1 MSSTIAEIV
10 ARPHRDVGYV
20 LFIEGLPYA
29 FTNRSELAGSGVGS
43 WISGAPGGDRVVIE
57 GLQVPET
64 ISYASSLED
73 GMLSSED
80 GGSFEIV
87 DFENK
92 LIELVAESE
101 GDVVGE
107 TFGPKT
113 TPAPALLLDGV
124 TPVWGRWLNH
134 EAIGPAGERRYY
146 PCMPVDLPGYD
157 HAAVT
162 SEAQTLALS
171 ILRDA
176 PTWHEGLRCAFYV
189 IYFDQ
194 TSNYIPNWI
203 THHNSGY
210 SLVWFGSTREL
221 TCEGLTWTLDCDGPT
236 SWLRKQLGATRSAEW
251 LPVSTVL
258 KLSTEPGAREDLSA
272 YYFSYRTTTLWER
285 GASSYYSASDVL
297 TGATAADLRT
307 QIQSRLNTVA
317 ATAGPDTTWST
328 ARNAS
333 CTFSSGKIAMQVD
346 NFGYAAYAYVCFHE
360 NVWRVLGY
368 DPLIQAG
375 VDPADDPL
383 IVDFVKP
390 NDLAFELAPFSN
402 VPGPGYWLARL
413 STIPKQYPSLAQAGS
428 DADNDGKPRVY
439 YAIMGDDVSTIYPAG
454 GQELD
459 VGLANGL
466 PYFEPQTCRPP
477 EQHTLTNSGGD
488 VDATAFIA
496 LRGSYLTSADEE
508 PITMVQVA
516 KVGFK
521 DDTSGGGHGPSP
533 DADSNLKCHLET
545 FLDARYFGI
554 DRKLSGPWSS
564 LDLEFCPVN
573 LVGYNL
579 NFGERA
585 DLILLRTML
594 STGTASWTGY
604 EGQGATISF
613 GDNAHPDAAA
623 PQGSDVEIADLGLAI
638 PYTLIDADSFVKTAA
653 KLPEGGVDSMLN
665 RCKFAYIG
673 PFDSQDLLW
682 RIVEQRGWGM
692 GLVKGQFRLFSRA
705 DLLDAEDVEVTLTT
719 DDIVGEQDFVEVADL
734 RPVLPRD
741 AFEIEY
747 GKSLVEDAGSDMD
760 LRAVA
765 IATDSQSRSRR
776 TNNREIINGAGLVPS
791 RLWRND
797 PAPEPWI
804 PAWSQLVAHELAA
817 FYASPWVAVEVPV
830 HWSKAREIG
839 VGSVVKLTTNYAPS
853 RDGTYGITGRVGR
866 VIGWSLR
873 TAELVV
879 DLRVL
884 VQAGD
889 PSTKPR
895 RFGPVAQ
902 VLESVTTVEARHDA
916 AARTFKCYADAF
928 GHGEPT
934 SDVTGFGEPNYSATG
949 TEAIVYGYQHNGRAW
964 AKTFEFTVESV
975 DSAAHTITWKA
986 GTFSGTW
993 WEARPTTLL
1002 LAPYDDQPGDSWT
1015 RAVYAVITRSD
1026 GYFGAGPTKG
1036 VKLV

>member
-20 LFIEGLPYA
+20 LFIEGLPFA

-57 GLQVPET
+57 GLTVPET
-64 ISYASSLED
+64 ISYATSLED

-80 GGSFEIV
+80 GASFQLT
-87 DFENK
+87 DFEGK
-92 LIELVAESE
+92 LIALVAEDE
-101 GDVVGE
+101 GDIVGE

-113 TPAPALLLDGV
+113 DPAPALLLDGV

-162 SEAQTLALS
+162 GEAQTLALS
-171 ILRDA
+171 VLRDA
-176 PTWHEGLRCAFYV
+176 PTWHEGVRCALYV
-189 IYFDQ
+189 IYFDT

-221 TCEGLTWTLDCDGPT
+221 TCEALTWTLDCDGPT

-251 LPVSTVL
+251 LPVSTVV
-258 KLSTEPGAREDLSA
+258 KLSTEPGAREDLAA

-297 TGATAADLRT
+297 TSGTAADLRAS
-307 QIQSRLNTVA
+307 IQARLNTVA

-333 CTFSSGKIAMQVD
+333 CTFTSGKIAMQVD
-346 NFGYAAYAYVCFHE
+346 NNNYAAYAYVCLHE

-368 DPLIQAG
+368 DPVIQAG
-375 VDPADDPL
+375 VDPQNDGL
-383 IVDFVKP
+383 VIDFVSP
-390 NDLAFELAPFSN
+390 DDLAFELAPFSN
-402 VPGPGYWLARL
+402 VPGPGYYLARL
-413 STIPKQYPSLAQAGS
+413 STIPKQYPSLAQADT

-439 YAIMGDDVSTIYPAG
+439 YAIMGDDLSTIYPEG
-454 GQELD
+454 SQELN

-466 PYFEPQTCRPP
+466 PYFEGQTCRPP
-477 EQHTLTNSGGD
+477 AQYTFTNGGGD
-488 VDATAFIA
+488 VDAAAFIA
-496 LRGSYLTSADEE
+496 LRGSYRTSIDDE

-521 DDTSGGGHGPSP
+521 DDTSAGGHGPTP
-533 DADSNLKCHLET
+533 DSDSYLKLYLET

-554 DRKLSGPWSS
+554 DRKLSGPWASF
-564 LDLEFCPVN
+564 DLEFCPVN
-573 LVGYNL
+573 LMGYNL
-579 NFGERA
+579 DFGERA

-594 STGTASWTGY
+594 STGTATWTGY
-604 EGQGATISF
+604 EGQGATISL
-613 GDNAHPDAAA
+613 GDNAHPDADA

-665 RCKFAYIG
+665 RCKFAYLG
-673 PFDSQDLLW
+673 PFDSQDMIW

-705 DLLDAEDVEVTLTT
+705 DLLDAEDIEVTLTT

-741 AFEIEY
+741 AWEIEY
-747 GKSLVEDAGSDMD
+747 GKPLVDDAGSELE

-765 IATDSQSRSRR
+765 VATDPQSRSRR
-776 TNNREIINGAGLVPS
+776 SNNRESIDGAGLVPS
-791 RLWRND
+791 RLWGDD
-797 PAPEPWI
+797 PAPESWI
-804 PAWSQLVAHELAA
+804 PAWQTLTGHELAA

-839 VGSVVKLTTNYAPS
+839 VGSVVKLTTLYAPG
-853 RDGTYGITGRVGR
+853 RDGSYGITGRVGR

-873 TAELVV
+873 TEKLVV
-879 DLRVL
+879 DLRIL

-889 PSTKPR
+889 PSAKPR

-902 VLESVTTVEARHDA
+902 VVESVTTVEARHDA
-916 AARTFKCYADAF
+916 AARTFYCYADAF

-934 SDVTGFGEPNYSATG
+934 SDVAGFGEPSYSATG

-975 DSAAHTITWKA
+975 DSTAHTITWKA

-1002 LAPYDDQPGDSWT
+1002 LAPYDSQPANSWT
-1015 RAVYAVITRSD
+1015 RAVYSVITGSD

-1036 VKLV
+1036 FKLV

>member
-57 GLQVPET
+57 GLTVPET
-64 ISYASSLED
+64 ISYATSLED

-80 GGSFEIV
+80 GASFQLV
-87 DFENK
+87 DFDGK

-101 GDVVGE
+101 GDIVGE

-113 TPAPALLLDGV
+113 SPAPALLLDGI

-162 SEAQTLALS
+162 GEAQTLALS

-176 PTWHEGLRCAFYV
+176 PTWHEGLRCALYV

-221 TCEGLTWTLDCDGPT
+221 TCEALTWTLDCDGPT

-251 LPVSTVL
+251 LPVSTVV
-258 KLSTEPGAREDLSA
+258 KLSTEPGAREDLAA
-272 YYFSYRTTTLWER
+272 YYFSYRTTTSWER

-297 TGATAADLRT
+297 TSGTAADLRAA
-307 QIQSRLNTVA
+307 IQARLNTVA

-333 CTFSSGKIAMQVD
+333 CTFTAGKVAMQTD
-346 NFGYAAYAYVCFHE
+346 NTNYAAYAYVCLHV

-368 DPLIQAG
+368 DPGIQAG
-375 VDPADDPL
+375 VDPQNNPL
-383 IVDFVKP
+383 VVDFVSP
-390 NDLAFELAPFSN
+390 DDLAFELAPFSN
-402 VPGPGYWLARL
+402 VPGPNYYLARL
-413 STIPKQYPSLAQAGS
+413 STIPKQYPSLAQAGT

-439 YAIMGDDVSTIYPAG
+439 YAIMGDDLSTIYPEG
-454 GQELD
+454 GQELN

-466 PYFEPQTCRPP
+466 PYFEGQTCRPP
-477 EQHTLTNSGGD
+477 AQYTFTNGGGD
-488 VDATAFIA
+488 VDAAAFIA
-496 LRGSYLTSADEE
+496 LRGSYRTSIDDE

-521 DDTSGGGHGPSP
+521 DDTSAGGHGPTP
-533 DADSNLKCHLET
+533 DSDSYLKLYLET
-545 FLDARYFGI
+545 FMDARYFGI

-564 LDLEFCPVN
+564 FDLEFCPVN
-573 LVGYNL
+573 LMGYNL

-594 STGTASWTGY
+594 STGTATWTGY

-613 GDNAHPDAAA
+613 GDNAHPDADE

-673 PFDSQDLLW
+673 PFDSQDMIW

-705 DLLDAEDVEVTLTT
+705 ELLDAEDVEVTLTT
-719 DDIVGEQDFVEVADL
+719 DDIVGEQDFVETADL

-741 AFEIEY
+741 AWEIEY
-747 GKSLVEDAGSDMD
+747 GKPLVEDAGSELD
-760 LRAVA
+760 LRATAV
-765 IATDSQSRSRR
+765 ATDPASRSRR
-776 TNNREIINGAGLVPS
+776 SNNRENIDGSGLVPS
-791 RLWRND
+791 RLWGDD
-797 PAPEPWI
+797 PAPESWI
-804 PAWSQLVAHELAA
+804 PAWQTLTGHELAA

-839 VGSVVKLTTNYAPS
+839 VSSVVKLTTNYAPS
-853 RDGTYGITGRVGR
+853 RDGSYGITGRVGR

-879 DLRVL
+879 DLRIL

-916 AARTFKCYADAF
+916 AARTFYCYADAF

-934 SDVTGFGEPNYSATG
+934 SDVTGFGEPSYSGTG
-949 TEAIVYGYQHNGRAW
+949 TEALVYGYQHNGRAW

-993 WEARPTTLL
+993 WQARPTTLL
-1002 LAPYDDQPGDSWT
+1002 LAPHDSQPANSWT
-1015 RAVYAVITRSD
+1015 RAVYAVITGSD

-1036 VKLV
+1036 FKLV

>member
-20 LFIEGLPYA
+20 LFIEGLPFA

-57 GLQVPET
+57 GLTVPET

-80 GGSFEIV
+80 GASFEIV

-101 GDVVGE
+101 GDIVGE

-162 SEAQTLALS
+162 GEAQTLALS
-171 ILRDA
+171 VLRDA
-176 PTWHEGLRCAFYV
+176 PTWHEGVRCALYV
-189 IYFDQ
+189 IYFDT

-221 TCEGLTWTLDCDGPT
+221 TCEALTWTLDCDGPT

-251 LPVSTVL
+251 LPVSTVV
-258 KLSTEPGAREDLSA
+258 KLSTEPGAREDLAA

-297 TGATAADLRT
+297 TSGTAADLRAS
-307 QIQSRLNTVA
+307 IQARLNTVA
-317 ATAGPDTTWST
+317 ATAGPDVTWST
-328 ARNAS
+328 LRNAS
-333 CTFSSGKIAMQVD
+333 CSFTSGKIAMQVD
-346 NFGYAAYAYVCFHE
+346 NNNYAAYAYVCLHV

-368 DPLIQAG
+368 DPVIQAG
-375 VDPADDPL
+375 VDPQNDPL
-383 IVDFVKP
+383 VVDFVSP
-390 NDLAFELAPFSN
+390 DDLAFELAPFSN
-402 VPGPGYWLARL
+402 VPGPNYYLARL
-413 STIPKQYPSLAQAGS
+413 STIPKQYPSLAQAGT

-439 YAIMGDDVSTIYPAG
+439 YAIMGDDLSTIYPEG
-454 GQELD
+454 GQELN

-466 PYFEPQTCRPP
+466 PYFEGQTCRPP
-477 EQHTLTNSGGD
+477 AQYTFTNGGGD
-488 VDATAFIA
+488 VDAAAFIA
-496 LRGSYLTSADEE
+496 LRGSYRTSVDDE

-516 KVGFK
+516 KVGFN
-521 DDTSGGGHGPSP
+521 DDTSAGGHGPTP
-533 DADSNLKCHLET
+533 DSDSYLKLYLET
-545 FLDARYFGI
+545 FMDARYFGI

-564 LDLEFCPVN
+564 FDLEFCPVN
-573 LVGYNL
+573 LMGYNL

-594 STGTASWTGY
+594 STGTATWTGY

-613 GDNAHPDAAA
+613 GDNAHPDADA

-673 PFDSQDLLW
+673 PYDSQDMIW

-705 DLLDAEDVEVTLTT
+705 ELLDAEDVEVTLTT

-747 GKSLVEDAGSDMD
+747 GKPLVEDAGSDMD

-765 IATDSQSRSRR
+765 VATDPQSRSRR
-776 TNNREIINGAGLVPS
+776 SNNRESIDGAGLVPS
-791 RLWRND
+791 RLWGDD
-797 PAPEPWI
+797 PAPESWI
-804 PAWSQLVAHELAA
+804 PAWQTLTGHELAA

-853 RDGTYGITGRVGR
+853 RDGSYGITGRVGR

-879 DLRVL
+879 DLRIL

-916 AARTFKCYADAF
+916 AARTFYCYADAF

-934 SDVTGFGEPNYSATG
+934 SDVAGFGEPSYSATG

-975 DSAAHTITWKA
+975 DSTAHTITWKA
-986 GTFSGTW
+986 GTFSGAW
-993 WEARPTTLL
+993 WQARPTTLL
-1002 LAPYDDQPGDSWT
+1002 LAPHDSQPANSWT
-1015 RAVYAVITRSD
+1015 RAVYAVITGSD

-1036 VKLV
+1036 FKLV